1 MPDEKSDEGSTSE
14 EIPEETKKTYTDE
27 KYIEVRS
34 QSKSKIHGPSVVY
47 GAVITAIVVL
57 VITFGMDYTS
67 FTEQEIIE
75 ESVIKNDN
83 GKKITAKTF
92 LENTSPILGN
102 PNSPIILV
110 EFGDYQCHFCNV
122 YFQNTQHK
130 IIENFVDTG
139 KVRILFKDFTIIGPD
154 SVSAAHTTHCAN
166 EQKKFWEYHDV
177 LYNNWNGENNGW
189 ASNDNLLIFANEIGL
204 DINKLKECNADGRY
218 KSLIEN
224 SNDDAR
230 LLGLTGTPAFFII
243 SNNDVQKIIGAQPY
257 EVFENI
263 FETMLEK

>member
-1 MPDEKSDEGSTSE
+1 
-14 EIPEETKKTYTDE
+14 
-27 KYIEVRS
+27 
-34 QSKSKIHGPSVVY
+34 VY
-47 GAVITAIVVL
+47 
-57 VITFGMDYTS
+57 F
-67 FTEQEIIE
+67 
-75 ESVIKNDN
+75 
-83 GKKITAKTF
+83 
-92 LENTSPILGN
+92 ENT
-102 PNSPIILV
+102 
-110 EFGDYQCHFCNV
+110 EHE
-122 YFQNTQHK
+122 

-139 KVRILFKDFTIIGPD
+139 KVRILFKDFTIIGAD
-154 SVSAAHTTHCAN
+154 SVSAAHTAHCAD
-166 EQKKFWEYHDV
+166 EQEKFWEYHDV

-218 KSLIEN
+218 KSVIEA
-224 SNDDAR
+224 SNEDAR

>member
-1 MPDEKSDEGSTSE
+1 MPDEKSDESDTSE
-14 EIPEETKKTYTDE
+14 EIPEEIKKIDTNE
-27 KYIEVRS
+27 KYIEAKP
-34 QSKSKIHGPSVVY
+34 QSKSKIHGPSLFY
-47 GAVITAIVVL
+47 GAVITAVIAL
-57 VITFGMDYTS
+57 VITFGMDSTV

-75 ESVIKNDN
+75 EPIIKNDN
-83 GKKITAKTF
+83 DKKITAKTF

-122 YFQNTQHK
+122 YFQNTEHK

-154 SVSAAHTTHCAN
+154 SVSAAHTAHCAS
-166 EQKKFWEYHDV
+166 EQKKFWEYHDT

>member
-166 EQKKFWEYHDV
+166 EQKKFWEYHDA

>member
-1 MPDEKSDEGSTSE
+1 M
-14 EIPEETKKTYTDE
+14 
-27 KYIEVRS
+27 
-34 QSKSKIHGPSVVY
+34 
-47 GAVITAIVVL
+47 
-57 VITFGMDYTS
+57 
-67 FTEQEIIE
+67 
-75 ESVIKNDN
+75 
-83 GKKITAKTF
+83 
-92 LENTSPILGN
+92 
-102 PNSPIILV
+102 
-110 EFGDYQCHFCNV
+110 
-122 YFQNTQHK
+122 
-130 IIENFVDTG
+130 
-139 KVRILFKDFTIIGPD
+139 FKDFTIIGPD
-154 SVSAAHTTHCAN
+154 SVSAAHTANCAS

-204 DINKLKECNADGRY
+204 DINKLKECNDDGRY
-218 KSLIEN
+218 KSIIEA

>member
-1 MPDEKSDEGSTSE
+1 MPDEKSDEGN
-14 EIPEETKKTYTDE
+14 IPEEISNKVEKTDTNE
-27 KYIEVRS
+27 KYIESKPRS
-34 QSKSKIHGPSVVY
+34 NSKIHGPSVLY
-47 GAVITAIVVL
+47 GTVITAVIVL
-57 VITFGMDYTS
+57 IITFGINS
-67 FTEQEIIE
+67 SSITEQEIIE
-75 ESVIKNDN
+75 ESIITKNSD
-83 GKKITAKTF
+83 KKITAKTF
-92 LENTSPILGN
+92 LENVSPILGN
-102 PNSPIILV
+102 PNAPITLV

-122 YFQNTQHK
+122 YFENTEHE

-139 KVRILFKDFTIIGPD
+139 KVRILFKDFTIIGAD
-154 SVSAAHTTHCAN
+154 SVSAAHTAHCAG
-166 EQKKFWEYHDV
+166 EQEKFWEYHDV
-177 LYNNWNGENNGW
+177 LYTNWNGENNGW

-218 KSLIEN
+218 KPVIEA

-230 LLGLTGTPAFFII
+230 LLGLTGTPAFFVI

>member
-1 MPDEKSDEGSTSE
+1 MPDEKSDEGNTSE
-14 EIPEETKKTYTDE
+14 EIPEEIKKTDIDE
-27 KYIEVRS
+27 KHIEVRS
-34 QSKSKIHGPSVVY
+34 QSKSKIHGPSVFY
-47 GAVITAIVVL
+47 GAVITAVVVL
-57 VITFGMDYTS
+57 VITFGMDSTV

-75 ESVIKNDN
+75 ESIIKNDN
-83 GKKITAKTF
+83 DKKITAKTF
-92 LENTSPILGN
+92 LENVSPILGN
-102 PNSPIILV
+102 PNAPITLV

-122 YFQNTQHK
+122 YFENTEHE

-139 KVRILFKDFTIIGPD
+139 KVRILFKDFTIIGAD
-154 SVSAAHTTHCAN
+154 SVSAAHTAHCAG
-166 EQKKFWEYHDV
+166 EQEKFWEYHDV

-218 KSLIEN
+218 KSVIEA